1 MCRSLSPSDSGPG
14 SHRLIRN
21 ISSPTSAGMLRRR
34 ALTRTSRL
42 GVTPGPVPPC
52 HGRRRPDS
60 EGASAATVTVPAARV
75 PGPGGSGRA
84 TVTVTV
90 TDSDRA
96 CQAAAESL
104 TVTVRHRPPTVG
116 PSRSGVRVTVRVG
129 RSPAPRL
136 LGPGP
141 CVTSHGRSHCDI
153 RAAPLIYTLS
163 LRPQRHWQAPGRP
176 GPGQAPATGAAA
188 VLARRAVRTRNQGM
202 AIPSPGHRV

>member
-1 MCRSLSPSDSGPG
+1 MSLAVPLAW
-14 SHRLIRN
+14 LIL
-21 ISSPTSAGMLRRR
+21 GLV
-34 ALTRTSRL
+34 TRTAAAL
-42 GVTPGPVPPC
+42 AQPGPVPPC
-52 HGRRRPDS
+52 HGPRPA
-60 EGASAATVTVPAARV
+60 EGASAATVTVPAA

-163 LRPQRHWQAPGRP
+163 LHWQAPGRP
-176 GPGQAPATGAAA
+176 GPGQAPAAGAAA
-188 VLARRAVRTRNQGM
+188 VLARRAVRTRNQGL
-202 AIPSPGHRV
+202 AIP

>member
-1 MCRSLSPSDSGPG
+1 MSLAVPLAW
-14 SHRLIRN
+14 LIL
-21 ISSPTSAGMLRRR
+21 GLV
-34 ALTRTSRL
+34 TRTAAALAHWQPR
-42 GVTPGPVPPC
+42 PVPPC
-52 HGRRRPDS
+52 HGRRRP
-60 EGASAATVTVPAARV
+60 EGASAATVTVPAAT
-75 PGPGGSGRA
+75 GPGGSGRA

-104 TVTVRHRPPTVG
+104 TVTVRHRTPTVG

-141 CVTSHGRSHCDI
+141 CVTSHGRSRCDI

-176 GPGQAPATGAAA
+176 GPAQAPAAGAAA
-188 VLARRAVRTRNQGM
+188 VLARRAVRTRNQGL
-202 AIPSPGHRV
+202 AIP